1 LKNIHHDD
9 PNTIKEIIQKIENMA
24 GMPAIDLE
32 LPQDVQVKIRVN
44 ESVSPA
50 KFKSDPLIPGGF
62 IANSLT
68 IRAMRPNLFVVGDSL
83 EDLSEIYECACGQE
97 FDIQFW
103 KICPYCAKEIK
114 C

>member
-1 LKNIHHDD
+1 
-9 PNTIKEIIQKIENMA
+9 MA

-44 ESVSPA
+44 ESVNPA
-50 KFKSDPLIPGGF
+50 MFKPDPLIPGGY

-68 IRAMRPNLFVVGDSL
+68 IRAMRPNLFVVGDSM
-83 EDLSEIYECACGQE
+83 EDLSVMYECTCGKE
-97 FDIQFW
+97 FDLQFW
-103 KICPYCAKEIK
+103 KICPYCARDIK